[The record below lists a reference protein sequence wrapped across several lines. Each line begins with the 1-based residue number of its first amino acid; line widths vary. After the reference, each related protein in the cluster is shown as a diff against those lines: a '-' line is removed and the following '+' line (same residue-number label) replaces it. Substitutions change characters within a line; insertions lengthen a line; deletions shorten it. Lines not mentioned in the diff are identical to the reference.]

1 MEIFIVMK
9 MSELHVTTQV
19 NLGNIM
25 NREKQVLESIQSTI
39 PVF

>member
-1 MEIFIVMK
+1 MEIFIAMK

-25 NREKQVLESIQSTI
+25 NREKQVLGGLQSTI